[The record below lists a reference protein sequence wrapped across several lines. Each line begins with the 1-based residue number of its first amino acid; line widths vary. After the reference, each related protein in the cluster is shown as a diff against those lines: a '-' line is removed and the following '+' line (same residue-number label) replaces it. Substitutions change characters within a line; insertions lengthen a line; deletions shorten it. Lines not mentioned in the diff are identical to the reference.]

1 MKKDI
6 QGLRKE
12 IVERDDTIQDKVSL
26 FQIYFLSNVLN
37 ENVDTC
43 VMWNTYMYLL
53 KWANIL
59 EFLHSPGK
67 ENLWLEKEEPGIGE
81 VQVCAGL

>member
-26 FQIYFLSNVLN
+26 LQIYFLSNVLN
-37 ENVDTC
+37 ENVDTYIP
-43 VMWNTYMYLL
+43 VFVEM
-53 KWANIL
+53 
-59 EFLHSPGK
+59 S
-67 ENLWLEKEEPGIGE
+67 
-81 VQVCAGL
+81 

>member
-26 FQIYFLSNVLN
+26 LQIYFLSNVLN
-37 ENVDTC
+37 ENVDTYIH
-43 VMWNTYMYLL
+43 VFVEM
-53 KWANIL
+53 
-59 EFLHSPGK
+59 S
-67 ENLWLEKEEPGIGE
+67 
-81 VQVCAGL
+81 

>member
-1 MKKDI
+1 MFI
-6 QGLRKE
+6 LRNK
-12 IVERDDTIQDKVSL
+12 
-26 FQIYFLSNVLN
+26 
-37 ENVDTC
+37 
-43 VMWNTYMYLL
+43 YLL

-59 EFLHSPGK
+59 SFLHSPGK

>member
-26 FQIYFLSNVLN
+26 LKIYFLSNVLN
-37 ENVDTC
+37 ENVDTYIH
-43 VMWNTYMYLL
+43 VFVEM
-53 KWANIL
+53 
-59 EFLHSPGK
+59 S
-67 ENLWLEKEEPGIGE
+67 
-81 VQVCAGL
+81 

>member
-26 FQIYFLSNVLN
+26 LQIYFLSNVLKK
-37 ENVDTC
+37 TLIL
-43 VMWNTYMYLL
+43 WNTY
-53 KWANIL
+53 
-59 EFLHSPGK
+59 
-67 ENLWLEKEEPGIGE
+67 
-81 VQVCAGL
+81 